1 MKYARFMMIK
11 NDHHNISLLAHL
23 HCTSLPS
30 FNINRIMIMIITDH
44 EYLMHIHHYY
54 TDLYASKCQSV
65 YTPFFQMH
73 TFTV

>member
-1 MKYARFMMIK
+1 MKYARFMIIK

-44 EYLMHIHHYY
+44 EYLMHIYHYY
-54 TDLYASKCQSV
+54 TDL
-65 YTPFFQMH
+65 
-73 TFTV
+73 